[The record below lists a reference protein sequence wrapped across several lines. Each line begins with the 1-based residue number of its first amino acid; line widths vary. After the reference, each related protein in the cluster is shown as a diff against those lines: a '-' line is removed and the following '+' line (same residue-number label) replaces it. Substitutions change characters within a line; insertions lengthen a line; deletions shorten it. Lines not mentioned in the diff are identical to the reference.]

1 MDLIAAKRLFA
12 RHGFFMPSIRLQL
25 LAVAFIGCLTLI
37 PASTATAAHT
47 PQSRQQVPQP
57 PPQQIPGQ
65 VIPFTNEPLLTEA
78 NSDGEGSG
86 DFLFLLTVA
95 ALPVLALLLN
105 RRLKFSSWRPKAR
118 RGTKPKDR
126 PRHQSRGPAGKRQM
140 SRTAKRN
147 RKS

>member
-12 RHGFFMPSIRLQL
+12 RHGFFMPSIRLRL
-25 LAVAFIGCLTLI
+25 LTVALVSCSMLV
-37 PASTATAAHT
+37 PASTAMAEHDGM
-47 PQSRQQVPQP
+47 QNPQP
-57 PPQQIPGQ
+57 TPQQIPGQ

-86 DFLFLLTVA
+86 DFLFLLAVA